1 MRPAY
6 SQQIKAY
13 RRNISIQRNIGGRK
27 NRIVTVGAIKPGSH
41 QPQSQFGITGVMRS
55 TDNAKIEFFIL
66 LLFIG
71 VIEVVQ
77 ELLEKTPFGRS
88 RIKDGDRIRTGRSMY
103 FCQACLCMNSGY
115 SHQQD

>member
-66 LLFIG
+66 LLFIS

-77 ELLEKTPFGRS
+77 ELLEKLRLAEAES
-88 RIKDGDRIRTGRSMY
+88 RTVTESVPAEVCTSAKRV
-103 FCQACLCMNSGY
+103 CA
-115 SHQQD
+115 